1 MALITCQNLSLGYDG
16 KAVLQNLSFSVH
28 AGEYLCIIGEN
39 GTGKTTLMKTLL
51 QLQQCFHQ
59 RGLSSSILSNDTQIF
74 TGMNGKA

>member
-1 MALITCQNLSLGYDG
+1 MTLITCQNLSLGYDG

-51 QLQQCFHQ
+51 QLQKPLAGCIQFGD
-59 RGLSSSILSNDTQIF
+59 GLRPSKIGYLPQQ
-74 TGMNGKA
+74 